1 MEQLIIKNFRSIRDQ
16 RLSLAPVTIVYGPN
30 GSGKSSLLYAPL
42 VLRNLALNP
51 TQSLSSLL
59 NLGFMSMGDFKNVV
73 FGHEVENTLELG
85 IVASSRLGGHSGKY
99 SYRTVFSS
107 DNTLEFCS
115 QFDADGL
122 QVDLGAKVSA
132 SLPYGLSQHVDV
144 HSALIDM
151 PLRWNGLSWSP
162 GGEIP
167 ADAQTKAR
175 QLLTEL
181 NRPVERLRRISFAP
195 VNRGFFQVQ
204 YTTVTV
210 AKPVLKDL
218 ELATLLVN
226 DQDLEANVSV
236 FLERICN
243 RQFRARTQIGTSV
256 FTLQVILPSRR
267 LSIDLVNDGF
277 GVNQLVYIL
286 TLALWK
292 ETDILIVEE
301 PEIHLHPSMI
311 REFMRAIVE
320 LAKSGKQFLL
330 STHSESLVSACLSL
344 IARQEAAP
352 EQFAFY
358 LAGIDPEKGHTV
370 FHRQEVNEKGQIDGG
385 LESFMKAELEDLKAL
400 LRAEDSD
407 S

>member
-1 MEQLIIKNFRSIRDQ
+1 MEQLIIKNFRSIRNQ

-51 TQSLSSLL
+51 NQPLPALINLGFL
-59 NLGFMSMGDFKNVV
+59 NLGGFNEVV
-73 FGHEVENTLELG
+73 FSHRSEESIEIEIVDSNILSGCEVQCTYSATFSATNALDLFYRFSAESPLSPFH
-85 IVASSRLGGHSGKY
+85 ARLS
-99 SYRTVFSS
+99 T
-107 DNTLEFCS
+107 
-115 QFDADGL
+115 
-122 QVDLGAKVSA
+122 
-132 SLPYGLSQHVDV
+132 SLPY
-144 HSALIDM
+144 
-151 PLRWNGLSWSP
+151 PLAQTVEVFPAWSDIPLQWNGLTWSP
-162 GGEIP
+162 PQG
-167 ADAQTKAR
+167 ASASTKAR
-175 QLLTEL
+175 AVELFTVL
-181 NRPVERLRRISFAP
+181 NRPAERLRRISFAP
-195 VNRGFFQVQ
+195 LNRGFFQPQ
-204 YTTVTV
+204 YTPVTV
-210 AKPVLKDL
+210 GKPVLRDV
-218 ELATLLVN
+218 ELATLLVT
-226 DQDLEANVSV
+226 DHDLEAGVSLY
-236 FLERICN
+236 LERICN
-243 RQFRARTQIGTSV
+243 TQFRAKTEIGTSI
-256 FTLQVILPSRR
+256 FTLKVIHPSKR
-267 LSIDLVNDGF
+267 LSHNLVNDGF
-277 GVNQLVYIL
+277 GFNQLVYIL

-352 EQFAFY
+352 DQFAFY